1 MDPVLKALKNHDN
14 LPKDFPGA
22 WLVVSPVHW
31 EATHNNAAIVAGGD
45 ALNLS
50 EEASKKLYTAFAEF
64 LAEEQMQLHYCDAST
79 WLLLCENREPPQT
92 EALDHVLQRS
102 MHALLASLKST
113 PFWLRFMTESQMF
126 FNGQAQENKDMS
138 YPVNGVWVWP
148 AARPKR
154 KWSNFWPWNKT
165 RV

>member
-1 MDPVLKALKNHDN
+1 MDPVLKALKNHEN
-14 LPKDFPGA
+14 LPKNFPGA

-31 EATHNNAAIVAGGD
+31 EATHNSAAIVAGGD

-50 EEASKKLYTAFAEF
+50 EEASRKLYTVFAAF
-64 LAEEQMQLHYCDAST
+64 LAEDNMLLHYCSAGT
-79 WLLLCENREPPQT
+79 WLLLCEHQEPPQT
-92 EALDHVLQRS
+92 EALDRVLQCS

-113 PFWLRFMTESQMF
+113 PYWLRFMTESQMF
-126 FNGQAQENKDMS
+126 FSGQTQKDMT

-154 KWSNFWPWNKT
+154 MWSHFGLGARKQHEN
-165 RV
+165 